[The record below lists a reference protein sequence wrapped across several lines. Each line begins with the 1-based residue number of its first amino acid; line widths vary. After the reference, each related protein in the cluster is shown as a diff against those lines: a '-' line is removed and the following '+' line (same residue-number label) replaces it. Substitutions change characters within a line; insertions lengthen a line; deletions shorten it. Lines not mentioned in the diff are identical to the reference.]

1 MLGRHG
7 RRAPGT
13 LPGADGG
20 GLVVGLGRQGVGDLA
35 QRSDRALVDH
45 ARAEQGLD
53 GARRLRRRQPLEEAQ
68 RRANALVDVDAG
80 LGEARSDA
88 VQGVGQ
94 GREGAGRRAGN
105 GVEPLH
111 GPFQASEPLL
121 DAFEYRDQGR
131 FGRAVLRGGRCAESR
146 KVGHGASS
154 GFACGQQRATLRGT
168 SSATRVPVQRGGISR
183 RPAGTA
189 AFQLKR

>member
-1 MLGRHG
+1 MLDVTVAERPE
-7 RRAPGT
+7 RS
-13 LPGADGG
+13 PGADGG
-20 GLVVGLGRQGVGDLA
+20 GLVVGLGRQGVGNLA
-35 QRSDRALVDH
+35 HAPTARSSIMLEPSRVSMALAACGALNRSRRRSDVRMRSSTSTPDS
-45 ARAEQGLD
+45 
-53 GARRLRRRQPLEEAQ
+53 ARRAATPSRR
-68 RRANALVDVDAG
+68 
-80 LGEARSDA
+80 
-88 VQGVGQ
+88 VGQ
-94 GREGAGRRAGN
+94 GRQGARRRAGN
-105 GVEPLH
+105 GVDPLH

-168 SSATRVPVQRGGISR
+168 SSATRVPVQRAGISR